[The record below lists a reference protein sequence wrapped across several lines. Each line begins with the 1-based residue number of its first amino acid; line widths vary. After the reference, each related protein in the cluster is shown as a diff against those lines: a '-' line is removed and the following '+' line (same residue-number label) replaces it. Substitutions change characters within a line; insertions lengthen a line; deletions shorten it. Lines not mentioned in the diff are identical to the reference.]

1 MKIELKNITID
12 NEDYNND
19 NFVEITTKDFRLAE
33 VSIDDLYAA
42 LSAFIELRKKNSERD
57 KLLDN

>member
-33 VSIDDLYAA
+33 VSIDDLYSAV
-42 LSAFIELRKKNSERD
+42 SAFIELRKKNSERD

>member
-57 KLLDN
+57 KPLDN

>member
-57 KLLDN
+57 KLLNI